1 MRTAQKELYGYGE
14 VRWGFVQTSVAMTD
28 IGRRRKVNQDYVYA
42 SDQPV
47 GNLPNL
53 YIVADGMGGHRA
65 GDLASSYAVQKL
77 VESVKRSTDT
87 RPALI
92 LQKAV
97 RYANFRLY
105 EKSGESEEYQGMGT
119 TLVALTIC
127 EDGALAVNIGDS
139 RLYEVTKTGIRQISE
154 DHSLVAELVRG
165 GEISPQE
172 ARRHPD
178 KNIITRAL
186 GIQEETEMDL
196 FPFHVEKGNRYLLC
210 SDGLSNMVEDAEL
223 CRLIQKEKPIY
234 EIGGELILE
243 ANRNGGTDNI
253 AVVLVEIE

>member
-1 MRTAQKELYGYGE
+1 M
-14 VRWGFVQTSVAMTD
+14 QTSIAMTD

-42 SDQPV
+42 SDEPV

-53 YIVADGMGGHRA
+53 YIVADGMGGHKA
-65 GDLASSYAVQKL
+65 GDLASSYAVQKV
-77 VESVKRSTDT
+77 VEAVQRSMDT

-97 RYANFRLY
+97 RYANYRLY
-105 EKSGESEEYQGMGT
+105 EKAGESEAYYGMGT
-119 TLVALTIC
+119 TFVALTIC
-127 EDGALAVNIGDS
+127 GDEALAVNIGDS
-139 RLYEVTKTGIRQISE
+139 RLYEITEDGICQISE
-154 DHSLVAELVRG
+154 DHSLVAELVRS
-165 GEISPQE
+165 GELTIQE
-172 ARRHPD
+172 AREHPD

-210 SDGLSNMVEDAEL
+210 SDGLSNMVEDTEL
-223 CRLIQKEKPIY
+223 CRLIQKDRPLY
-234 EIGGELILE
+234 EISGELILE
-243 ANRNGGTDNI
+243 ANRRGGTDNI

>member
-1 MRTAQKELYGYGE
+1 MQA
-14 VRWGFVQTSVAMTD
+14 SVSMTD

-42 SDQPV
+42 TDWPV

-65 GDLASSYAVQKL
+65 GDLASSYAVQKT
-77 VESVKRSTDT
+77 VEAVSRSVDS

-92 LQKAV
+92 LQKAI

-105 EKSGESEEYQGMGT
+105 EKAGENEQYRGMGT
-119 TLVALTIC
+119 TLVALTVC
-127 EDGALAVNIGDS
+127 DDQALAINIGDS
-139 RLYEVTKTGIRQISE
+139 RLYEVTGFGIRQISE
-154 DHSLVAELVRG
+154 DHSLVAELVRQ
-165 GEISPQE
+165 GELSPQE

-186 GIQEETEMDL
+186 GIQEEAELDL
-196 FPFHVEKGNRYLLC
+196 FSFHVEPGNRYLLC
-210 SDGLSNMVEDAEL
+210 SDGLSNMVEDTEL
-223 CRLIQKEKPIY
+223 CRLVQQNKNLYDIATD
-234 EIGGELILE
+234 LISA
-243 ANRNGGTDNI
+243 ANRNGGADNI

>member
-1 MRTAQKELYGYGE
+1 MQ
-14 VRWGFVQTSVAMTD
+14 VSVAMTD

-42 SDQPV
+42 SDFPV

-77 VESVKRSTDT
+77 VDAVERSTDI

-97 RYANFRLY
+97 RYANYCLF
-105 EKSGESEEYQGMGT
+105 EKASESDDYRGMGT
-119 TLVALTIC
+119 TLVALTILDH
-127 EDGALAVNIGDS
+127 EALAVNVGDS
-139 RLYEVTKTGIRQISE
+139 RLYEVTKDQIRQISE
-154 DHSLVAELVRG
+154 DHSLVAELVRK
-165 GEISPQE
+165 GELTPEE

-186 GIQEETEMDL
+186 GIQEEAELDL
-196 FPFHVEKGNRYLLC
+196 FPFHVETGSRYLLC
-210 SDGLSNMVEDAEL
+210 SDGLSNMVDDMEL
-223 CRLIQKEKPIY
+223 YQTICQDKNLY
-234 EIGGELILE
+234 ELGGELIAK
-243 ANRNGGTDNI
+243 ANANGGVDNI

>member
-1 MRTAQKELYGYGE
+1 M
-14 VRWGFVQTSVAMTD
+14 QTSVAMTD

-53 YIVADGMGGHRA
+53 YIVADGMGGHKA
-65 GDLASSYAVQKL
+65 GDLASSYAVQKT
-77 VESVKRSTDT
+77 VEAVQRSMDT

-92 LQKAV
+92 LQKAI
-97 RYANFRLY
+97 RYANYRLY
-105 EKSGESEEYQGMGT
+105 EKAGESEEYHGMGT
-119 TLVALTIC
+119 TLVALTIYKD
-127 EDGALAVNIGDS
+127 EALAVNIGDS
-139 RLYEVTKTGIRQISE
+139 RLYEISPEGIRQISE
-154 DHSLVAELVRG
+154 DHSLVAELVRK
-165 GEISPQE
+165 GELSPQE
-172 ARRHPD
+172 ARKHPD

-210 SDGLSNMVEDAEL
+210 SDGLSNMVEDTEL
-223 CRLIQKEKPIY
+223 CRVIRKSKSLP

-243 ANRNGGTDNI
+243 ANQNGGTDNI
-253 AVVLVEIE
+253 AVVLVEID